1 MAKGRSRRPE
11 GRLDRAAAI
20 TTPRG
25 RPRKAEGEP
34 WRKVTVVLK
43 DRQILFLDRL
53 ALDIRATTGAAVA
66 RAEIIRALIDAVEA
80 AEIDLTDATSE
91 DEVRNIVLERLK

>member
-11 GRLDRAAAI
+11 SRLDRAAAI

-25 RPRKAEGEP
+25 RPREAEP

-53 ALDIRATTGAAVA
+53 ALDIRAATGAAVA

-80 AEIDLTDATSE
+80 AKIDLTDATSE